1 MKLANKAIRTKN
13 GMMICIGCVETFYEH
28 SNHISW
34 LDWRTIEYSSIMTPS
49 ERAIRLLKS
58 QEVSP
63 FHFKL
68 ALEIHSSTSPS
79 NAAFYGFKY
88 FQYSTHQ
95 CDTRFE
101 FGDPRIH
108 GWCVAQRVLSLN
120 DSRTATNPIVHT
132 VMGSTLIEHDEN
144 DLESGNATIQRLLH
158 EKDMQIEELR
168 TLNEELRS
176 SNGQLKEELHLADM
190 RINEM
195 EGLIEK
201 LKDDLILGTKTV
213 HS

>member
-1 MKLANKAIRTKN
+1 
-13 GMMICIGCVETFYEH
+13 
-28 SNHISW
+28 
-34 LDWRTIEYSSIMTPS
+34 
-49 ERAIRLLKS
+49 
-58 QEVSP
+58 
-63 FHFKL
+63 
-68 ALEIHSSTSPS
+68 
-79 NAAFYGFKY
+79 
-88 FQYSTHQ
+88 
-95 CDTRFE
+95 
-101 FGDPRIH
+101 
-108 GWCVAQRVLSLN
+108 
-120 DSRTATNPIVHT
+120 
-132 VMGSTLIEHDEN
+132 MGSTLIEHDEN